1 MNRLESLMVP
11 NFMKADKKT
20 EEYLDESKHIGLVQS
35 HTYIHEDPFE
45 LENGRLETFS
55 LAYETYGILDEDGS
69 NALLVCHA
77 LTGDHHAAGIRKD
90 PKTGDL
96 ERKPG
101 WWNDVIGPG
110 KAIDTN
116 KFYVV
121 CSNCLGAC
129 QGSTGPA
136 SLKPGQEKE
145 WYGMDFPEFT
155 IHDMVHAQKKLLDH
169 LGVRKLFAV
178 VGGSMGGMQTLQ
190 WIVDYPSFVERGL
203 VIAATPRHSA
213 QTIAFN
219 EVGRQAIRGDEA
231 WNQGDYGLDKGPFHG
246 LGVAR
251 MMAHI
256 TYLSDLGMEEKFRQ
270 TPDCKQNEDL
280 TKVVN
285 GYLEYQAQ
293 KFIDR
298 FDANTYLKLTSALDR
313 FDLFGKHGLDDTLK
327 DVSSKVLVIAF
338 SSDWL
343 YTPSENQ
350 WVVESLQRLGKEA
363 SYLEM
368 PDTHGHDSFL
378 KGSDDFDRAVR
389 VFFSGMDKKEEEE
402 QNLGRFRQVS
412 SRYEV
417 KKEADFKVIDDW
429 VSSGQRV
436 LDLGCGRGMLLEYLR
451 DSKQVQGL
459 GVDFDRS
466 KAISCIARGVSV
478 YQQDIRHALA
488 NLPDDSF
495 DWVIFSRM
503 VEELPEPGAV
513 ILEAL
518 RVGRRVAV
526 SFVNHAYWRNRL
538 NFLGRGKRVQN
549 EVYPDRWEKS
559 GLRNHFSIEEFEQF
573 CADSQVD
580 GNAFAI
586 GRKVFHQGDW
596 VKHCSFMPNLR
607 AGLAIY
613 ELIKD

>member
-1 MNRLESLMVP
+1 MSDKQP
-11 NFMKADKKT
+11 NQ
-20 EEYLDESKHIGLVQS
+20 YLDESQHVGLVES
-35 HTYIHEDPFE
+35 LSYIHKDLFE
-45 LENGRLETFS
+45 LENGQLDGFT
-55 LAYETYGILDEDGS
+55 LAYEAYGTLNEDGS

-77 LTGDHHAAGIRKD
+77 LTGDHRAAGIRKD
-90 PKTGDL
+90 PRTGDL
-96 ERKPG
+96 EQKPG
-101 WWNDVIGPG
+101 WWNHVIGPG

-136 SLKPGQEKE
+136 SLKPDQEE
-145 WYGMDFPEFT
+145 ERYGMDFPEFT
-155 IHDMVHAQKKLLDH
+155 IHDMVHAQKKLLEH
-169 LGVRKLFAV
+169 LGVQKLFAV

-231 WNQGDYGLDKGPFHG
+231 WNQGGYDTENGPTHG

-256 TYLSDLGMEEKFRQ
+256 TYLSDLGMEKKFRQ
-270 TPDCKQNEDL
+270 KPDCKQNEDL

-285 GYLEYQAQ
+285 SYLGYQAQ

-298 FDANTYLKLTSALDR
+298 FDANTYLKLTRALDR
-313 FDLFGKHGLDDTLK
+313 FDLVGKRGLDDSLK
-327 DVSSKVLVIAF
+327 GVLSKVLVIAF

-343 YTPSENQ
+343 YTPAQNQ
-350 WVVESLQRLGKEA
+350 LVTESLHRLGKEA
-363 SYLEM
+363 SYLEI
-368 PDTHGHDSFL
+368 DHTHGHDSFL
-378 KGSDDFDRAVR
+378 IGSEDFLRAVR
-389 VFFSGMDKKEEEE
+389 VFFSGMDKKEERE

-412 SRYEV
+412 SRYDV
-417 KKEADFKVIDDW
+417 KKEADFKVIDEW
-429 VSSGQRV
+429 VSKGQRV
-436 LDLGCGRGMLLEYLR
+436 LDLGCGRGILLEYLR

-518 RVGRRVAV
+518 RVGKRVAV

-538 NFLGRGKRVQN
+538 NFLRRGKRVQN
-549 EVYPDRWEKS
+549 EVYPHRWEQS

-573 CADSQVD
+573 CAESQ
-580 GNAFAI
+580 GHGHPFEI
-586 GRKVFHQGDW
+586 GRKIFHQGDG
-596 VKHCSFMPNLR
+596 VKHCTFMPNLR
-607 AGLAIY
+607 SGLAIY
-613 ELIKD
+613 ELIKA